1 MDNLN
6 NNGFYSEDQW
16 QNLSTPVVK
25 TEYTEPE
32 EDFSETGSVKKRE
45 KHSKHPVLTIQLTLS
60 LCVLLFVF
68 IVKFL
73 STPLYE
79 GIMRWYDYE
88 ISKSVIYNFDFE
100 NLDFSSIFATPDE
113 S

>member
-32 EDFSETGSVKKRE
+32 ENFSETGFVKKRE
-45 KHSKHPVLTIQLTLS
+45 
-60 LCVLLFVF
+60 
-68 IVKFL
+68 
-73 STPLYE
+73 STANILY
-79 GIMRWYDYE
+79 
-88 ISKSVIYNFDFE
+88 
-100 NLDFSSIFATPDE
+100 
-113 S
+113 